1 MHKVFILFLIT
12 LLFAC
17 HQKKQQ
23 DSLGKTEKKTIPT
36 QNLFFARSFPD
47 EVPDIKAM
55 NKAFKSHEIL
65 RKRAFQ
71 KNSGP
76 DSPWRLEGPTN
87 IGGRLNTVAIHPQN
101 QDIIYT
107 GSSTGGLFKTEDG
120 GENWSSISDSFDHL
134 AIGDIVIDPINPNI
148 IYVGTGDPN
157 ITILP
162 HPGNGVYKSEDA
174 GATWTNIG
182 LNAAG
187 IISEIAVNP
196 NNNQIIYAASMG
208 LPFEPN
214 NDRGLYKSI
223 DGGLSWEQ
231 ILFVSDDS
239 GIIDIAMHPS
249 NPNIIY
255 AAAWDRIRNNTESV
269 VFEDDSKIFKTTD
282 GGITWNQLINDLP
295 GNDQVRIGLDIS
307 QQNPNKVYALYVGQ
321 NMEVEGIYKSEDD
334 GSTWTAL
341 NIDGLGGALGGF
353 GWYFGKI
360 RVNPFNDNE
369 ISVLGVGLHTTYNE
383 GLTWE
388 DTTPEWWTY
397 EVHADKHDLVYY
409 NENLRFL
416 ATDGGLYRNDN
427 AFNSEWIDIE
437 NLPITHFYRIAVNP
451 HEPGIYAGGAQ
462 DNGTTAGNHEGLNT
476 WPRIFGGDGFQPM
489 YDPENPDLFYAETQ
503 RGGLVFNDGSGFQ
516 DWSDGID
523 NSDRRFWDMPY
534 IMSAHDNSRFYTG
547 TYRIYRMD
555 NAPYDI
561 WYPVSEDLTDGN
573 VLGGSFNTI
582 STVGESPVDEAI
594 IYGGT
599 TDGNVWRTLDQG
611 DNWTNIT
618 DGLPERYVTN
628 IKASSIDANLVF
640 VSHSGYK
647 DNDNISHLHMSSDNG
662 DTWIDIS
669 GDLPEIP
676 INHIELIGNDT
687 LFIATDVG
695 VYFSENQGE
704 NWLRIGNNMPLIPVF
719 DIEIEPTEKRLVAG
733 TFARS
738 IWSFPLD
745 SLFIGSTSIEEL
757 SSKNEITVFP
767 NPSNGSFQID
777 LGNFNTNQVKIY
789 DLKGKL
795 VFQKTF
801 NNSGIQSI
809 NSKLSNG
816 NYILHLESE
825 DSQISQQIT
834 INR

>member
-1 MHKVFILFLIT
+1 
-12 LLFAC
+12 
-17 HQKKQQ
+17 
-23 DSLGKTEKKTIPT
+23 
-36 QNLFFARSFPD
+36 
-47 EVPDIKAM
+47 
-55 NKAFKSHEIL
+55 
-65 RKRAFQ
+65 
-71 KNSGP
+71 
-76 DSPWRLEGPTN
+76 
-87 IGGRLNTVAIHPQN
+87 
-101 QDIIYT
+101 
-107 GSSTGGLFKTEDG
+107 
-120 GENWSSISDSFDHL
+120 
-134 AIGDIVIDPINPNI
+134 
-148 IYVGTGDPN
+148 
-157 ITILP
+157 
-162 HPGNGVYKSEDA
+162 
-174 GATWTNIG
+174 
-182 LNAAG
+182 
-187 IISEIAVNP
+187 
-196 NNNQIIYAASMG
+196 
-208 LPFEPN
+208 
-214 NDRGLYKSI
+214 
-223 DGGLSWEQ
+223 
-231 ILFVSDDS
+231 
-239 GIIDIAMHPS
+239 
-249 NPNIIY
+249 
-255 AAAWDRIRNNTESV
+255 
-269 VFEDDSKIFKTTD
+269 
-282 GGITWNQLINDLP
+282 
-295 GNDQVRIGLDIS
+295 
-307 QQNPNKVYALYVGQ
+307 
-321 NMEVEGIYKSEDD
+321 
-334 GSTWTAL
+334 
-341 NIDGLGGALGGF
+341 
-353 GWYFGKI
+353 
-360 RVNPFNDNE
+360 
-369 ISVLGVGLHTTYNE
+369 
-383 GLTWE
+383 
-388 DTTPEWWTY
+388 
-397 EVHADKHDLVYY
+397 
-409 NENLRFL
+409 
-416 ATDGGLYRNDN
+416 
-427 AFNSEWIDIE
+427 
-437 NLPITHFYRIAVNP
+437 
-451 HEPGIYAGGAQ
+451 
-462 DNGTTAGNHEGLNT
+462 
-476 WPRIFGGDGFQPM
+476 
-489 YDPENPDLFYAETQ
+489 
-503 RGGLVFNDGSGFQ
+503 
-516 DWSDGID
+516 
-523 NSDRRFWDMPY
+523 
-534 IMSAHDNSRFYTG
+534 MSAHDNSRFYTG